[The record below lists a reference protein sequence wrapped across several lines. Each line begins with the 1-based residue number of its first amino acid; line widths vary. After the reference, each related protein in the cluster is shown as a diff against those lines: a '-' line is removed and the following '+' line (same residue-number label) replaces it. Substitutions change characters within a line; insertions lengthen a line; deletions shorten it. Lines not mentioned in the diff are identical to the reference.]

1 MSPFL
6 FYLCHMKDWIIKL
19 IGTGDEVSSKRFIG
33 MLGAL
38 VLLIMLV
45 VNSFSPQD
53 IAPSDALV
61 NAVLVLTLGC
71 FGFTSLD
78 KFAKK

>member
-1 MSPFL
+1 MN
-6 FYLCHMKDWIIKL
+6 WIKNL
-19 IGTGDEVSSKRFIG
+19 LSEGDAVSSKRFIG
-33 MLGAL
+33 ISGAL
-38 VLLIMLV
+38 VLLVMLV
-45 VNSFSPQD
+45 INSFSPTT
-53 IAPSDALV
+53 IGPSDGLV

>member
-1 MSPFL
+1 MN
-6 FYLCHMKDWIIKL
+6 WIKNL
-19 IGTGDEVSSKRFIG
+19 LSDGDAVSSKRFIG
-33 MLGAL
+33 LLGAM
-38 VLLIMLV
+38 VLLVMLV

-53 IAPSDALV
+53 IAPSDGLV

-78 KFAKK
+78 KFARK

>member
-1 MSPFL
+1 
-6 FYLCHMKDWIIKL
+6 MKTWIKNL
-19 IGTGDEVSSKRFIG
+19 LSEGDAVSSKRFIG
-33 MLGAL
+33 LLGAM
-38 VLLIMLV
+38 VLLVMLV

-53 IAPSDALV
+53 IAPSDGLV

-78 KFAKK
+78 KFARK

>member
-1 MSPFL
+1 
-6 FYLCHMKDWIIKL
+6 MKTWITKL
-19 IGTGDEVSSKRFIG
+19 LSVGDEVSSKRFIAL
-33 MLGAL
+33 LGSL
-38 VLLIMLV
+38 VLLGTLIA
-45 VNSFSPQD
+45 NSFTHQD

-71 FGFTSLD
+71 FGFTSID

>member
-1 MSPFL
+1 
-6 FYLCHMKDWIIKL
+6 MKDWFKSL
-19 IGTGDEVSSKRFIG
+19 FSEGDAVSSKRFIG
-33 MLGAL
+33 LLGAF
-38 VLLIMLV
+38 VLLTMLV

-53 IAPSDALV
+53 IAPSDGLV

-78 KFAKK
+78 KFARK

>member
-1 MSPFL
+1 
-6 FYLCHMKDWIIKL
+6 MKEWFSKL
-19 IGTGDEVSSKRFIG
+19 IAVGDEVSSKRVIG
-33 MLGAL
+33 LLGAL
-38 VLLIMLV
+38 VLMTMLV

-53 IAPSDALV
+53 IAPSDGLV

-78 KFAKK
+78 KFARK

>member
-1 MSPFL
+1 MN
-6 FYLCHMKDWIIKL
+6 WIKNL
-19 IGTGDEVSSKRFIG
+19 LSEGDAVSSKRFIG
-33 MLGAL
+33 LLGAL
-38 VLLIMLV
+38 TLLVMLV
-45 VNSFSPQD
+45 INSFSPQS
-53 IAPSDALV
+53 IGPSDGLV

>member
-1 MSPFL
+1 MN
-6 FYLCHMKDWIIKL
+6 WIKNL
-19 IGTGDEVSSKRFIG
+19 LNGGDAVSSKRVVG
-33 MLGAL
+33 VAGAL
-38 VLLIMLV
+38 ALLTMLII
-45 VNSFSPQD
+45 NSFSPTT
-53 IAPSDALV
+53 IGPSDGLV

>member
-1 MSPFL
+1 
-6 FYLCHMKDWIIKL
+6 MKNWIKSL
-19 IGTGDEVSSKRFIG
+19 LGTGDSVSSKRFVG
-33 MLGAL
+33 LLGAL
-38 VLLIMLV
+38 TLLVMLV

-78 KFAKK
+78 KFASK

>member
-1 MSPFL
+1 
-6 FYLCHMKDWIIKL
+6 MKQWIKNL
-19 IGTGDEVSSKRFIG
+19 LSEGDAVSSKRFIG
-33 MLGAL
+33 LLGAFTLL
-38 VLLIMLV
+38 VMMV

-53 IAPSDALV
+53 IAPSDGLV

-71 FGFTSLD
+71 FGFTSID

>member
-1 MSPFL
+1 MN
-6 FYLCHMKDWIIKL
+6 WIKNL
-19 IGTGDEVSSKRFIG
+19 LSDGDAVSSKRLIG
-33 MLGAL
+33 LLGAL
-38 VLLIMLV
+38 TLLTMLV

-53 IAPSDALV
+53 IAPSDGLV

-78 KFAKK
+78 KFARK

>member
-1 MSPFL
+1 MTWIKNL
-6 FYLCHMKDWIIKL
+6 FSE
-19 IGTGDEVSSKRFIG
+19 GDSVSSKRVVG
-33 MLGAL
+33 VLGAL
-38 VLLIMLV
+38 VLLVMLV
-45 VNSFSPQD
+45 VNSFSPTT
-53 IAPSDALV
+53 IGPSDGLV